1 MINTGVAAM
10 ALTDCNRSVHQAKR
24 LAKKKTNI
32 NDLKLTNKLD
42 DSLGGW
48 SIQLISV
55 SNTIQI

>member
-1 MINTGVAAM
+1 M

-24 LAKKKTNI
+24 LAKKKTKI